1 MINLYKNE
9 FYIISEA
16 LFVYKLIVWFISLLR
31 HFFFLKIGSKY
42 IFNKKIKLW
51 NVNNNCGLVF
61 GATKKEELL
70 SDIKLFGDLPVLL
83 PGVGAQ
89 GGSIEDIVNI
99 FKQNGSSEFLI
110 NISRGIIYRSSE
122 EDFADQARVELEAM
136 NEIITS
142 IMSN

>member
-1 MINLYKNE
+1 MTSNPGANDFEKVKLADNSFLYQE
-9 FYIISEA
+9 VI
-16 LFVYKLIVWFISLLR
+16 
-31 HFFFLKIGSKY
+31 
-42 IFNKKIKLW
+42 KKIKLW